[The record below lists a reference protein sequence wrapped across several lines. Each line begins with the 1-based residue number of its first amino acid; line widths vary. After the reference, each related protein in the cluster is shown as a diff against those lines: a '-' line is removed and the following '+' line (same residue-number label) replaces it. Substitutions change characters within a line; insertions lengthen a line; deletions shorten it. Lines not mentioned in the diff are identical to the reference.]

1 VDLFYRTMHYRKIR
15 FEFAFEFELRD
26 GTTGVT
32 VKTILVLED
41 EPILLSLLR
50 LILRRSGYS
59 VLEAGD
65 AEEALRK
72 FHLNNRNLDLVIA
85 DVNLPSSSGIQVALV
100 LRAELPDLRVIL
112 TSGYPATTW
121 NPRDS
126 ADLWRLGPDSVR
138 VLQKPF
144 RPLTLL
150 NTVRELTAAPQS
162 ELARAART

>member
-1 VDLFYRTMHYRKIR
+1 M
-15 FEFAFEFELRD
+15 
-26 GTTGVT
+26 
-32 VKTILVLED
+32 KTILVLED
-41 EPILLSLLR
+41 EPILLNLLR
-50 LILRRSGYS
+50 LILRRSGYT
-59 VLEAGD
+59 VLEAAD
-65 AEEALRK
+65 AEEALWK
-72 FHLNNRNLDLVIA
+72 FHHNNRFLDLMIA

-144 RPLTLL
+144 RPMTLL
-150 NTVRELTAAPQS
+150 NTVRELTVMLPT
-162 ELARAART
+162 ELTRTAVT